1 MIYAGVADMDYTQ
14 LGCSQLRVARICLG
28 TMTYGHQNNEHEAHA
43 QLDYALERGINFI
56 DTAEI
61 YPVPLNKQ
69 TQGLTEQYIGTWLRA
84 RGVREK
90 VIIASKV
97 AGPGEWV
104 ACLRPY
110 EVRLNKKNIV
120 AALEQSLQRLGTDY
134 IDLYQ
139 LHWPDRNCNYFGQL
153 AYQHDEQDVSVPLAE
168 TLAVLQEQLEAGK
181 IRAVGIS
188 NETAWGTMQC
198 VQLAEKQSL
207 PRIASIQNP
216 YNLLNR
222 SFDINLAE
230 VALREDVPLLS
241 YSPLAFGVLSGKY
254 LGGVKPKGARLTLY
268 KGYKRYTNANGL
280 AATKLYVELCKKH
293 GCDPAQVAIAWQLQ
307 QPFVGSVIIG
317 ATTQAQLASD
327 IDSVELQLPPA
338 VLEGIE
344 AINVRYPLPCP

>member
-1 MIYAGVADMDYTQ
+1 MEYTR
-14 LGCSQLRVARICLG
+14 LGRSQLRVSRLCLG
-28 TMTYGHQNNEHEAHA
+28 TMTFGHQNSEREAHA
-43 QLDYALERGINFI
+43 QLDYALARGVNFI

-84 RGVREK
+84 GGVREK
-90 VIIASKV
+90 VIVASKV
-97 AGPGEWV
+97 AGPGAGV

-139 LHWPDRNCNYFGQL
+139 LHWPDRNCNYFGKL
-153 AYQHDEQDVSVPLAE
+153 GYEHDEDDVSVPLAE
-168 TLAVLQEQLEAGK
+168 TLSVLQAQIEAGK
-181 IRAVGIS
+181 IRAVGVS

-198 VQLAEKQSL
+198 VRLAERENL
-207 PRIASIQNP
+207 PRIVAIQNP

-222 SFDINLAE
+222 SFEINLAE
-230 VALREDVPLLS
+230 VAIRTDVPLLS

-254 LGGVKPKGARLTLY
+254 LDGARPRGARLTRY
-268 KGYKRYTNANGL
+268 KGYQRYTNANGQ
-280 AATKLYVELCKKH
+280 AATACYVKLCKEH
-293 GCDPAQVAIAWQLQ
+293 DCDPAQIAIAWQLR

-317 ATTQAQLASD
+317 ATTNEQLVSD
-327 IDSVELQLPPA
+327 INSVEVQIPPA
-338 VLEGIE
+338 VMAGIE
-344 AINVRYPLPCP
+344 VINTRYPLPCP